1 MTLDRINWG
10 HMPGEE
16 NITQTILPNGIKI
29 LCKSDYLSPSVV
41 ISGYVQGGSML
52 DPLDKLGLALFT
64 SYALMRGTKNQSSRQ
79 LYHKLESC
87 GASFGFGASVQST
100 SFGGKS
106 LVEDFPLII
115 ETLANCLLQPTFPGD
130 QVHRLQMQILAG
142 LQLREQDTIEM
153 ASLRFDE
160 LLFPYHPYGLPEDG
174 YIDTIRQIT
183 SRDLRDFHQS
193 YYGPQ
198 GMVIVV
204 VGAITAN
211 TAFDLISKKL
221 GSWHNPSWQA
231 TPEIPDIPK
240 VKKATSVFIPLA
252 EKYQDDIIMG
262 FHGPTRTSSD
272 YLAAS
277 LGNNILGQFGMMG
290 RIGQAVR
297 EKSGLAYYASTSL
310 NAMAGGGSWE
320 IAAGV
325 NPANFN
331 AAIAIVK
338 NELERF
344 ISEPVA
350 EEELRDAKSS
360 YIGSIPLSVESNS
373 AVASAIV
380 RMERFG
386 LGLNYLH
393 QFPLMVEKITPED
406 ILVTAKSYIDLEKLI
421 IVGCGP
427 TPDSARV
434 L

>member
-1 MTLDRINWG
+1 MTLDQINWG

-29 LCKSDYLSPSVV
+29 LCKTDYLSPSVV
-41 ISGYVQGGSML
+41 VSGYLQGGSML
-52 DPLDKLGLALFT
+52 DPSEKLGLALFT
-64 SYALMRGTKNQSSRQ
+64 SYALMRGTTNQSSRQ

-87 GASFGFGASVQST
+87 GASFGFGASVQTT

-106 LVEDFPLII
+106 LAVDFPLLID
-115 ETLANCLLQPTFPGD
+115 TLANCLLHPTFPAD
-130 QVHRLQMQILAG
+130 QIHRLQMQILAG
-142 LQLREQDTIEM
+142 LLLREQDTIEM

-160 LLFPYHPYGLPEDG
+160 LLFPNHPYGVPEDG
-174 YIDTIRQIT
+174 YADTISKI
-183 SRDLRDFHQS
+183 SSKDLRDFHQR

-204 VGAITAN
+204 VGAITAHL
-211 TAFDLISKKL
+211 AFDLISEKL
-221 GSWHNPSWQA
+221 GSWHNLSWQA
-231 TPEIPDIPK
+231 TPEIPAIPS
-240 VKKATSVFIPLA
+240 VKNAISVFIPLA
-252 EKYQDDIIMG
+252 EKYQVDIIMG
-262 FHGPTRTSSD
+262 FHGPNRMSSD
-272 YLAAS
+272 YLPAS

-325 NPANFN
+325 NPANFD
-331 AAIAIVK
+331 AAISIVR

-350 EEELRDAKSS
+350 EEELLDAKSS

-373 AVASAIV
+373 AVAGTIV

-406 ILVTAKSYIDLEKLI
+406 ILLTAKSYIDLGKLI

-427 TPDSARV
+427 TPDNVRG